1 MQTLEV
7 RVFPICH
14 YLLCTFNLI
23 FSIESS
29 PIRYASSSVA
39 GNLRSDNLRSSSSAL
54 FVQPTTGE
62 IPPSSARQR
71 RHDIQ
76 SDILTSGSG
85 RRRRIFV
92 DENGVAVGNGDA
104 PSDANTFS
112 NLDPTTSDAE
122 ILGGNTNR
130 IVWGTNISIADCRHA
145 CHEFLM
151 NFQRKYR
158 LAIDGEIAENVTLP
172 SDHPG
177 HSKEYLEMMK
187 TMLDL
192 GVTALNL
199 DVRNLKAYPPTR
211 KLWHQLIGFPSDI
224 IPIIDL
230 CIKDCMLELA
240 YEKGQQEE
248 RRMRHLQRNAGASTS
263 GQAANAAGSDVNGNG
278 PARTDGTTTREAEPK
293 SELEK
298 EVLEKIYRVRPFGLD
313 NSINLRELNPS
324 GMYLS
329 K

>member
-1 MQTLEV
+1 MQ
-7 RVFPICH
+7 P
-14 YLLCTFNLI
+14 
-23 FSIESS
+23 
-29 PIRYASSSVA
+29 AA
-39 GNLRSDNLRSSSSAL
+39 GEL
-54 FVQPTTGE
+54 
-62 IPPSSARQR
+62 PPSSARQR
-71 RHDIQ
+71 RHDVQ
-76 SDILTSGSG
+76 SDILTSGSS
-85 RRRRIFV
+85 RRKRIFV
-92 DENGVAVGNGDA
+92 DENGVAVGNGDS

-151 NFQRKYR
+151 NFQKKYR
-158 LAIDGEIAENVTLP
+158 MTTDGEINESIQLP
-172 SDHPG
+172 TG
-177 HSKEYLEMMK
+177 HSGHTKEYLEMMK

-240 YEKGQQEE
+240 YEKGQHEE
-248 RRMRHLQRNAGASTS
+248 RRARHLQRNASASAP
-263 GQAANAAGSDVNGNG
+263 GQSANIVNSEVNGNG
-278 PARTDGTTTREAEPK
+278 PIRADVIMTREAEPK

-324 GMYLS
+324 GIG
-329 K
+329 

>member
-1 MQTLEV
+1 MQ
-7 RVFPICH
+7 
-14 YLLCTFNLI
+14 
-23 FSIESS
+23 S
-29 PIRYASSSVA
+29 
-39 GNLRSDNLRSSSSAL
+39 
-54 FVQPTTGE
+54 TTGE

-71 RHDIQ
+71 RHDVQ

-85 RRRRIFV
+85 RRRRMFV

-158 LAIDGEIAENVTLP
+158 LAMDGEIAQNASLP

-177 HSKEYLEMMK
+177 HAKEYLEMMK

-199 DVRNLKAYPPTR
+199 DIRNLKAYPPTR

-248 RRMRHLQRNAGASTS
+248 RRARHMQRNADLPANS
-263 GQAANAAGSDVNGNG
+263 QAMNNTGSNING
-278 PARTDGTTTREAEPK
+278 DGTTRAGGISTREAEPK

-324 GMYLS
+324 GMHHVMYLCLPLMMI
-329 K
+329 